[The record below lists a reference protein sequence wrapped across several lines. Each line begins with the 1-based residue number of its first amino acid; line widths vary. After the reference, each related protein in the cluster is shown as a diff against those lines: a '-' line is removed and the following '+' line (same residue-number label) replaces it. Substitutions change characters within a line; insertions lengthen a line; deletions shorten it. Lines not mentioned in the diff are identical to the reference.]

1 MRRADFRKEGILNEA
16 NIQIIYENKKKLI
29 NNLLKINSVREFL
42 LVFDDD
48 QDGFL
53 NEDEQILVFT
63 IIAKRIQL
71 IAEELCQNKKYEL
84 FKDLMKEVRNIE
96 AQINRYQ
103 NELRQNV
110 HKKQLDNYIEIG
122 REMQTEFNDNWD
134 QKMMAFHN
142 RANKNIEEYQKEL
155 KEQLNTYYQNE
166 AAKIHALNLKPNHQ
180 IRLLSNQEKLVANN
194 ERVEEAVNFRN
205 ELVRLVKKDNERL
218 ERTKQDMLRNL
229 NKKINKS
236 EKKEMNKITDRLSKE
251 RDNLFISR
259 NKETDILNKKINL
272 HISDIVRIQNSLS
285 NMYLK
290 IGSKDDELY
299 REKQRQKKTNET
311 LAAFKSIKKLRS
323 SPYSNAI
330 SNTDVV
336 MALLNLSNKPLALN
350 NSMDLAGLNKFG
362 TQKNSVVALKYM
374 MKTMKLTRFDINSEF
389 NSRKFCNVSHDTAL
403 KGENN
408 LKKKIRILLEER
420 KHKDEIMI
428 PPSLYYD
435 NYLEKELDAKNYRQ
449 LLPKIGQ

>member
-29 NNLLKINSVREFL
+29 NNLLKINSVKEFL

-134 QKMMAFHN
+134 QKMTAFHN

-311 LAAFKSIKKLRS
+311 LAAFKSIKKLRT

>member
-29 NNLLKINSVREFL
+29 NNLLKINSVKEFL

-134 QKMMAFHN
+134 QKMTAFHN

-311 LAAFKSIKKLRS
+311 LAAFKSIKKLRT

-350 NSMDLAGLNKFG
+350 ISMDLAGLNKFG

>member
-16 NIQIIYENKKKLI
+16 NIQIIYENKKKII
-29 NNLLKINSVREFL
+29 NNLLKINSVKEFL

-63 IIAKRIQL
+63 IIAKRIQV

-311 LAAFKSIKKLRS
+311 LAAFKSIKKLRT

-362 TQKNSVVALKYM
+362 TQKNSVVALKYI

>member
-29 NNLLKINSVREFL
+29 NNLLKINSVKEFL

-311 LAAFKSIKKLRS
+311 LAAFKSIKKLRT

-362 TQKNSVVALKYM
+362 TQKNSVVALKYI

-420 KHKDEIMI
+420 KHKDEIMR
-428 PPSLYYD
+428 PPSLDYD

>member
-1 MRRADFRKEGILNEA
+1 MRRADFRKEGVLNEA

-29 NNLLKINSVREFL
+29 NNLLKITSVKEFL

-48 QDGFL
+48 SDGFL

-63 IIAKRIQL
+63 IIAKRIQV
-71 IAEELCQNKKYEL
+71 IAEELCAYKKYEL
-84 FKDLMKEVRNIE
+84 FKDLMKEVRIIE
-96 AQINRYQ
+96 SQINRYQ

-122 REMQTEFNDNWD
+122 KEMQNEFNENWD
-134 QKMMAFHN
+134 QKMYMFN
-142 RANKNIEEYQKEL
+142 TRAEKNIEEYQKEL
-155 KEQLNTYYQNE
+155 KDQLNTYYQTE
-166 AAKIHALNLKPNHQ
+166 AAKIQSLNLKPNHQ

-205 ELVRLVKKDNERL
+205 ELIKLVKKDNERL
-218 ERTKQDMLRNL
+218 ERTKQEMLRNL
-229 NKKINKS
+229 NKKIYKS

-251 RDNLFISR
+251 RDNLYIAR
-259 NKETDILNKKINL
+259 NKETDVLSKKINL

-311 LAAFKSIKKLRS
+311 LAAFKAIKKVQS

-330 SNTDVV
+330 SNQDIVLS
-336 MALLNLSNKPLALN
+336 LLNLSNKPLTLN
-350 NSMDLAGLNKFG
+350 SSMDSAGLNKFG
-362 TQKNSVVALKYM
+362 TQKNSVMALKYI

-389 NSRKFCNVSHDTAL
+389 NSRKFCNVSNDTAL